1 MRRPE
6 EFHRK
11 ITEFASNDPRSR
23 SEHSFLLLADDL
35 IGTGMQS
42 LSRRSSSIALARHHD
57 KVWRA
62 GMSADLRRG
71 IGQIFVSEQGSLS
84 TQVHRFTFK
93 VNDETSLREQT
104 ARELADIFRTA
115 ELKDVHM
122 VAP

>member
-1 MRRPE
+1 
-6 EFHRK
+6 
-11 ITEFASNDPRSR
+11 
-23 SEHSFLLLADDL
+23 
-35 IGTGMQS
+35 
-42 LSRRSSSIALARHHD
+42 
-57 KVWRA
+57 
-62 GMSADLRRG
+62 MSADLRRG